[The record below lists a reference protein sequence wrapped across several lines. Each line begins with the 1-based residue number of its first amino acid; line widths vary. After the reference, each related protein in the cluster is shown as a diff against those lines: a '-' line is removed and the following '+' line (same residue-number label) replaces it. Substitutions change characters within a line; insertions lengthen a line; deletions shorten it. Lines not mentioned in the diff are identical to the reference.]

1 MSRKDSVVLASR
13 ALALLFVVWALVDAS
28 HLPEYLY
35 SFLHYVDENPVPTTF
50 VEYRRHYYLMA
61 LGFLVIRIV
70 GFSLLAMWLYRGGPE
85 VEELFS
91 PTTLG
96 QNPGLD

>member
-13 ALALLFVVWALVDAS
+13 ALALLFVAWALVDAS

-50 VEYRRHYYLMA
+50 VKYRRHYYLMA
-61 LGFLVIRIV
+61 LGFFVIRIV

>member
-1 MSRKDSVVLASR
+1 MSRKDAVVLASR
-13 ALALLFVVWALVDAS
+13 ALALLFIVWALVDAS
-28 HLPEYLY
+28 HLPEYLH

-50 VEYRRHYYLMA
+50 IEYRRHYYLIA
-61 LGFLVIRIV
+61 LGFLLIRIV

-91 PTTLG
+91 PATPS
-96 QNPGLD
+96 QNPARD